1 MNAEEL
7 RGHLSAGEGLM
18 VEFKRCG
25 SGPQNDLYET
35 ICSFA
40 NRQGGNIFMGVDDD
54 GAVVGIPSGA
64 VRNMQRMV
72 VNAVSNPKLFPIP
85 PVIETESIE
94 IDGAWV
100 IRVCARRASR
110 L

>member
-18 VEFKRCG
+18 VEFKRYG

-64 VRNMQRMV
+64 VHNMQRMV
-72 VNAVSNPKLFPIP
+72 VNAVSNPSCFPFLRLLKLNLLR
-85 PVIETESIE
+85 SM
-94 IDGAWV
+94 GHG
-100 IRVCARRASR
+100 
-110 L
+110 

>member
-18 VEFKRCG
+18 VEFKALRFRGHKTTCTRP
-25 SGPQNDLYET
+25 SVRLR
-35 ICSFA
+35 IA
-40 NRQGGNIFMGVDDD
+40 KGGNIFMGVDDD

-64 VRNMQRMV
+64 VHNMQRMV

-85 PVIETESIE
+85 S
-94 IDGAWV
+94 GY
-100 IRVCARRASR
+100 
-110 L
+110 